1 MGVSIILN
9 MGMIARVR
17 DWLGYGP
24 QQTFSGVQ
32 DTRYYSLAMALD
44 SGLLDGSGTTR
55 EAALG
60 VPAVLKGRNMICNIA
75 TLPLVLL
82 DTKRKPVREALF
94 EQTDPQVPN
103 VVTLAMTVEDLL
115 MDGIGWWEKL
125 TYTPFG
131 FPKSARHV
139 DSRRVTVTPP
149 EGYNNPLPS
158 GFDPASTIYVD
169 GQPRSAFNFI
179 RFDSPNPPL
188 LVAAKRAI
196 ARAVLLE
203 DTAAM
208 YADNPRPGD
217 YFTPAENTTGLTEK
231 KVRETLTSWGQARK
245 RRSTAY
251 VPETLTY
258 NTVQSPNPQELQ
270 LVGLMQRAA
279 LDIANTIGVDPEDLG
294 ISTTS
299 RTYQNDVSR
308 NQNKVNEVLSGY
320 MRAITD
326 RLSMPDVTRDGYRAT
341 IVLDD
346 YLRADPQTRWEIHK
360 MALEMGAT
368 DIAEIRAEEDWSV
381 RTDLTPPEPAPVPV
395 PPVVD
400 VSRETSTEL
409 VPVAASKSAGLQTF
423 DGPGKHV
430 TFRLDDGATFAVDAK
445 ARTITG
451 TILVYDEIADNGEG
465 EFLFRQ
471 GSLSWNRQAVSRVK
485 LLRDHSYGALLGA
498 ATMVRDEGPRV
509 SATFK
514 VARGPLGDQALSEAE
529 DGALD
534 GLSVGV
540 DITDYDTL
548 PSGVFAVNAA
558 AMHETSLTPRP
569 AFDNARLTSVAA
581 SNTKGSTMGDSLKDN
596 KPDDAPAIDM
606 TALAAALV
614 GNAEFAK
621 LLKPEAPKAEAKGE
635 PVATEV
641 NSAAHPTPGEKFA
654 KTAMTSAVPKSVY
667 SRDRGGS
674 FVKGEHDFSTDLCE
688 MMKLGDKEGKHSE
701 FGKRVMAHIA
711 QNFVATGDVNELN
724 PAINQPDRYYQAPDS
739 PTPLWDMVSK
749 GAPPNGVT
757 PFTRPKFASDS
768 NLVADHA
775 EGVEPDTGTFVTTS
789 QTITPTALSG
799 KVSLTREVWDQGG
812 NPSVSNLIWARM
824 IRSWRRGLETAT
836 ATFLATLTAAT
847 DITLPGGAGT
857 DAAIADA
864 LKAMVVSLNF
874 LPDYSWDAFAV
885 EKNLYTRAANLK
897 ATDGRPYFPVIGPT
911 NADGTASSLWQRL
924 NVGGLIATPAAGL
937 TATPAAL
944 NSSWLFDR
952 EVIEGYATPPQRFD
966 FAGTDAA
973 GEYAPVAMID
983 LAIWGYKA
991 FANIDIA
998 GVRQV
1003 TFDSDLA

>member
-1 MGVSIILN
+1 
-9 MGMIARVR
+9 MGMIARFR
-17 DWLGYGP
+17 SWLGYGST
-24 QQTFSGVQ
+24 QTFAGVEN
-32 DTRYYSLAMALD
+32 TRYYSMAMALE

-75 TLPLVLL
+75 TLPLHLL
-82 DTKRKPVREALF
+82 DTHLKPVREALF
-94 EQTDPQVPN
+94 EQIDPEVAN
-103 VVTLAMTVEDLL
+103 VVTLAMTVEDL
-115 MDGIGWWEKL
+115 MFDGIAWWEKL
-125 TYTPFG
+125 TYTSFG

-139 DSRRVTVTPP
+139 DSRRVTITPP

-169 GQPRSAFNFI
+169 GQPRSAFRYI

-196 ARAVLLE
+196 ARAVLME

-217 YFTPAENTTGLTEK
+217 YFTPAEGTSDLTEE
-231 KVRETLTSWGQARK
+231 KVRNTLTSWGVARK

-251 VPETLTY
+251 VPETLVY
-258 NTVQSPNPQELQ
+258 NTVQSPNPQDLQ
-270 LVGLMQRAA
+270 LAQLKQDAK
-279 LDIANTIGVDPEDLG
+279 LDIANAIGVDPEDLG

-326 RLSMPDVTRDGYRAT
+326 RLSMPDVTRNGYKAT
-341 IVLDD
+341 FVLDD
-346 YLRADPQTRWEIHK
+346 YLRADPLTRWTIHEK
-360 MALEMGAT
+360 ALAMGAT
-368 DIAEIRAEEDWSV
+368 DIPEIRADESWVE
-381 RTDLTPPEPAPVPV
+381 RPDLKPPEPEPLPVPV
-395 PPVVD
+395 DD

-409 VPVAASKSAGLQTF
+409 VPVAAAKAGGLQTF
-423 DGPGKHV
+423 DTPAKHV

-445 ARTITG
+445 SRTITG

-471 GSLSWNRQAVSRVK
+471 GSLNWNRQAVSRVK
-485 LLRDHSYGALLGA
+485 LLRDHSYGSLLGA
-498 ATMVRDEGPRV
+498 ATVVRDEGPRV
-509 SATFK
+509 TATFK

-540 DITDYDTL
+540 DITDYDVL
-548 PSGVFAVNAA
+548 PGGAFAVNAA
-558 AMHETSLTPRP
+558 TMHETSLTPRP
-569 AFDNARLTSVAA
+569 AFDNARLTSVSA
-581 SNTKGSTMGDSLKDN
+581 SNTGGKMICDKCHKQHAADVACT
-596 KPDDAPAIDM
+596 PDAPAIDM
-606 TALAAALV
+606 SALAAAIV

-621 LLKPEAPKAEAKGE
+621 LLKPAAPVEPDGE
-635 PVATEV
+635 PAATEV
-641 NSAAHPTPGEKFA
+641 NSAARPTPGETFA
-654 KTAMTSAVPKSVY
+654 KNVQTSAVPKAVY
-667 SRDRGGS
+667 RFDRGGS
-674 FVKGEHDFSTDLCE
+674 FVKGEHEFSTDLCE

-724 PAINQPDRYYQAPDS
+724 PAINQPERYYEAPDS
-739 PTPLWDMVSK
+739 PTPLWDAVNK

-757 PFTRPKFASDS
+757 PFTRPKFSSDS
-768 NLVADHA
+768 NLVNDHV
-775 EGVEPDTGTFVTTS
+775 EGVEPTAGTFVTTS

-812 NPSVSNLIWARM
+812 NPSASNLIWRRM
-824 IRSWRRGLETAT
+824 IRSWRRGLESSTA
-836 ATFLATLTAAT
+836 AFLATLTAAT
-847 DITLPGGAGT
+847 DITLPVGAT
-857 DAAIADA
+857 DVQLHDA
-864 LKAMVVSLNF
+864 LKAMVVGLNF
-874 LPDYSWDAFAV
+874 LPDYDWDMFAM
-885 EKNLYTRAANLK
+885 EKVLYTDAANAK
-897 ATDGRPYFPVIGPT
+897 ASDGRAYFPVLGPT
-911 NADGTASSLWQRL
+911 NSDGTASSLWQRI
-924 NVGGLIATPAAGL
+924 NIGGLVGTPAPGL
-937 TATPAAL
+937 ASTPDAL

-966 FAGTDAA
+966 FAGTDAD
-973 GEYAPVAMID
+973 GDYAPVAMVD

-1003 TFDSDLA
+1003 TYDTLT